1 LLVLKIWFNV
11 IRPKTL
17 SASVAPILL
26 SQVLAYQFAGQF
38 SWGLAVVISACGLFL
53 QISANLANDYFDD
66 KSGVDTAL
74 RLGPLRA
81 MQTGLLTRQQLLQG
95 MRVSI
100 FVACMLGFY
109 LIYRGGPLYLLLGLL
124 SIAGVLS
131 YSAGPRPLA
140 SHALGEVS
148 VFVFFGPIAVLGALY
163 LQFPQPAA
171 PADLLP
177 FLGYA
182 VHMGLLAAAI
192 MLVNNIRDIKTDIL
206 ANKIT
211 LAVRLSAPWSRVLYT
226 VLLISVAITA
236 YFNGQ
241 ANWVVIFALI
251 VGLALARLIFRRQAQ
266 HLNRQLAQTAAFML
280 VWSLVN
286 IAEVMLL

>member
-1 LLVLKIWFNV
+1 MFKIWFSV

-26 SQVLAYQFAGQF
+26 SQVLAYHFAGQF
-38 SWGLAVVISACGLFL
+38 SWGLAVIIFACGLSL

-81 MQTGLLTRQQLLQG
+81 LQTGLLTRQQLQQG
-95 MRVSI
+95 MRVSLL
-100 FVACMLGFY
+100 VACILGSY
-109 LIYRGGPLYLLLGLL
+109 LIYRGGLLYLLLGLL
-124 SIAGVLS
+124 SIAGVLG
-131 YSAGPRPLA
+131 YSAGPKPLA

-148 VFVFFGPIAVLGALY
+148 VFFFFGPIAVLGALY
-163 LQFPQPAA
+163 LQFPKPANL
-171 PADLLP
+171 ADLLP

-182 VHMGLLAAAI
+182 VQMGLLAAAI
-192 MLVNNIRDIKTDIL
+192 MLVNNIRDIKTDTQ

-211 LAVRLSAPWSRVLYT
+211 LAVCLSTHWSRVLYT
-226 VLLISVAITA
+226 VLLVSVAITA

-241 ANWVVIFALI
+241 EIWLVIFGLI
-251 VGLALARLIFRRQAQ
+251 AGLTLAILIFKRQAQ
-266 HLNRQLAQTAAFML
+266 HLNRQLAQTATLML
-280 VWSLVN
+280 LWSLVN